1 MQVADL
7 YAGLSLKADH
17 ASFEKGDKL
26 LESIKTGLEIF
37 AVAEVANGIREIFN
51 GVSETAIA
59 ASRMAQKIGISTEAV
74 QELGYAAST
83 TGVSTEELQI
93 GFTKMAKGL
102 EEFRTKGTG
111 PVGEALLA
119 LKIPLKEIKNDSPDQ
134 LLSTLA
140 DKFAAMPDGIHKTAS
155 AVDVFGRSGANLIPL
170 LNKGG
175 AGIADLR
182 AEAERLG
189 IVVDGKTTESFKEL
203 EETSMRV
210 HGAITGF
217 KNTLAIAL
225 LPTIS
230 KLADGLFKWVE
241 ANKEVIA
248 SDVKSFVDGLA
259 TAFGFASDAVGI
271 LIDGVNDIEDVF
283 TAAFDGD
290 EGAQALLIGVGWAL
304 TIAVLPPLIAAGIAA
319 WSFAAGIIAAALPFI
334 LVGAEIALIAY
345 GIIKLVKNW
354 DKVKEVAVR
363 VGSAIKGAFESAVG
377 WVADKIQWIMDKLQA
392 LIDTAKGA
400 ANALTAPGRAVGNKI
415 YDTIHGTANSQLD
428 HSDENQDQSD
438 AAIAKRKTASDEYYR
453 MHPTATVNPSSSG
466 GTVNNVAAVNLTV
479 TVPPGTSSDA
489 SKKLVV
495 DSMTDFWHGLIRDA
509 NEAHK

>member
-26 LESIKTGLEIF
+26 LESIKTGLEVL
-37 AVAEVANGIREIFN
+37 AVAEIANGIREIFN

-140 DKFAAMPDGIHKTAS
+140 DKFAAMPDGIHKAAS
-155 AVDVFGRSGANLIPL
+155 AVEIFGRSGADLIPL

-271 LIDGVNDIEDVF
+271 LVDGVEAIEDVF
-283 TAAFDGD
+283 TDAFNGD
-290 EGAQALLIGVGWAL
+290 TGAQALLIGVGWAL

-354 DKVKEVAVR
+354 DKVKEAVKSVARGIRDGISAAFSFIADLPVIKQLIWL
-363 VGSAIKGAFESAVG
+363 VGKLADLTGLKDHFDTSHEKATEDSVTMSKDEFAKAHPEIVKGAKDNYDDPDQ
-377 WVADKIQWIMDKLQA
+377 VAIRNM
-392 LIDTAKGA
+392 
-400 ANALTAPGRAVGNKI
+400 
-415 YDTIHGTANSQLD
+415 YS
-428 HSDENQDQSD
+428 S
-438 AAIAKRKTASDEYYR
+438 
-453 MHPTATVNPSSSG
+453 TATVNPSSSG

-495 DSMTDFWHGLIRDA
+495 DSMTDFWHGQLRDA

>member
-26 LESIKTGLEIF
+26 LESIKKGLEIF
-37 AVAEVANGIREIFN
+37 AVVEVANGIREIFN

-119 LKIPLKEIKNDSPDQ
+119 LKIPLKEIQTDSPDQ

-140 DKFAAMPDGIHKTAS
+140 DKFAAMPDGIHKAAM

-217 KNTLAIAL
+217 RNTLAIAL

-230 KLADGLFKWVE
+230 KLADGLFKWVD

-271 LIDGVNDIEDVF
+271 LVDGVNDIEDVF

-290 EGAQALLIGVGWAL
+290 EGAQALLIGVGAV
-304 TIAVLPPLIAAGIAA
+304 IAAVVLPLLVSWGISMLSIAASTLLAIAPFVLIAAAVAA
-319 WSFAAGIIAAALPFI
+319 
-334 LVGAEIALIAY
+334 VAY
-345 GIIKLVKNW
+345 GVIKLVKNW
-354 DKVKEVAVR
+354 DKVKAAVASVA
-363 VGSAIKGAFESAVG
+363 SAIKDGISAAFSFI
-377 WVADKIQWIMDKLQA
+377 ADLPVIKQLLWLASKLA
-392 LIDTAKGA
+392 DLTGLKDHFDTSHEKATEDSVTMSKDEFAKAHPEIVKGA
-400 ANALTAPGRAVGNKI
+400 KSN
-415 YDTIHGTANSQLD
+415 YDDPDQVAIRNMYNS
-428 HSDENQDQSD
+428 
-438 AAIAKRKTASDEYYR
+438 
-453 MHPTATVNPSSSG
+453 PATVNPPSGSSG
-466 GTVNNVAAVNLTV
+466 IGQVTNNNTITV
-479 TVPPGTSSDA
+479 TSQTGDPQAIAGVVTDA
-489 SKKLVV
+489 IDKHWNTQL
-495 DSMTDFWHGLIRDA
+495 RDA

>member
-26 LESIKTGLEIF
+26 LESIKTGLEVL
-37 AVAEVANGIREIFN
+37 AVAEIANGIREIFN

-140 DKFAAMPDGIHKTAS
+140 DKFAAMPDGIHKAAS
-155 AVDVFGRSGANLIPL
+155 AVEIFGRSGADLIPL

-230 KLADGLFKWVE
+230 KLADGLFRWIE

-271 LIDGVNDIEDVF
+271 LVDGVEAIEDVF
-283 TAAFDGD
+283 TDAFNGD
-290 EGAQALLIGVGWAL
+290 TGAQALLIGVGWAL

-354 DKVKEVAVR
+354 DKVKEAVKSVARGIRDGISAAFSFIADLPVIKQLIWL
-363 VGSAIKGAFESAVG
+363 VGKLADLTGLKDHFDTSHEKATEDSVTMSKDEFAKAHPEIVKGAKDNYDDPDQ
-377 WVADKIQWIMDKLQA
+377 VAIRNM
-392 LIDTAKGA
+392 
-400 ANALTAPGRAVGNKI
+400 
-415 YDTIHGTANSQLD
+415 YS
-428 HSDENQDQSD
+428 S
-438 AAIAKRKTASDEYYR
+438 
-453 MHPTATVNPSSSG
+453 TATVNPSSSG

-495 DSMTDFWHGLIRDA
+495 DSMTDFWHGQLRDA

>member
-26 LESIKTGLEIF
+26 LESIKTGLEVL
-37 AVAEVANGIREIFN
+37 AVAEIANGIREIFN

-140 DKFAAMPDGIHKTAS
+140 DKFAAMPDGIHKAAS
-155 AVDVFGRSGANLIPL
+155 AVEIFGRSGADLIPL

-271 LIDGVNDIEDVF
+271 LVDGVEAIEDVF
-283 TAAFDGD
+283 TDAFNGD
-290 EGAQALLIGVGWAL
+290 TGAQALLIGVGWAL

-354 DKVKEVAVR
+354 DKVKEAVKSVARGIRDGISAAFSFIADLPVIKQLIWL
-363 VGSAIKGAFESAVG
+363 VGKLADLTGLKDHFDTSHEKATEDSVTMSKDEFAKAHPEIVKGAKDNYDDPDQ
-377 WVADKIQWIMDKLQA
+377 VAIRNM
-392 LIDTAKGA
+392 
-400 ANALTAPGRAVGNKI
+400 
-415 YDTIHGTANSQLD
+415 YS
-428 HSDENQDQSD
+428 S
-438 AAIAKRKTASDEYYR
+438 
-453 MHPTATVNPSSSG
+453 TATVNPSSSG

-495 DSMTDFWHGLIRDA
+495 DSMTDFWHGLVRDA